1 MDWVVDF
8 LTQHP
13 DWAGLIFIGPYLL
26 VAVVGLVGLLL
37 LTIFG
42 GAKP

>member
-8 LTQHP
+8 LVQYP
-13 DWAGLIFIGPYLL
+13 DWVGLIFIGPYLI

-37 LTIFG
+37 LAIFG
-42 GAKP
+42 GAES